1 MKQER
6 DNGLDLLRILC
17 MLMVVCLHAFNHGG
31 LVEGTLVPGTANFYL
46 GNAMFALCLPA
57 VNCFVM
63 ISGYF
68 LCTAD
73 FKLKK
78 LVSIWGQA
86 FFLQCFDCLHSNASG
101 KPGVLSQGAGQIFSC
116 CLAQTVL
123 VCFGIYRD
131 VCRNAVSELCD
142 SCHGL
147 EDTFAL
153 LRDAPRHFLCAS

>member
-6 DNGLDLLRILC
+6 DFGLDLLRIIC

-31 LVEGTLVPGTANFYL
+31 LVEGTLVPSTANFYL

-78 LVSIWGQA
+78 LISI
-86 FFLQCFDCLHSNASG
+86 
-101 KPGVLSQGAGQIFSC
+101 
-116 CLAQTVL
+116 
-123 VCFGIYRD
+123 
-131 VCRNAVSELCD
+131 
-142 SCHGL
+142 
-147 EDTFAL
+147 
-153 LRDAPRHFLCAS
+153 